1 MLIPCISSAFFFTFT
16 FSMAYHSLYAA
27 YLNSTTVDNLS
38 RLTKVYHFAVL
49 IPENASLL
57 TPPRAAIDDSDDEQF
72 PAHPTSMPRAE
83 PVYRPPY
90 RTITYPRTQ
99 SGGVTFTSHEPVRTF
114 AILATPAG
122 TNPYLLPTAS
132 ENFKTVMGERWIDW
146 LLPIRHSPCWDDG
159 HGYASGERK
168 DEDAEMGGRQ
178 RRIMYKMGP
187 VVDDMIARGGLPP
200 LRR

>member
-1 MLIPCISSAFFFTFT
+1 
-16 FSMAYHSLYAA
+16 MAYHSLYAT

-49 IPENASLL
+49 IPENAALSA
-57 TPPRAAIDDSDDEQF
+57 PPPADSDDEQY

-83 PVYRPPY
+83 PVYRSPY

-99 SGGVTFTSHEPVRTF
+99 SGGVTFASHEPIRTF

-122 TNPYLLPTAS
+122 SNPYLLPTS
-132 ENFKTVMGERWIDW
+132 LENFKTVMGERWIDW
-146 LLPIRHSPCWDDG
+146 LLPLRHSPCWDGG
-159 HGYASGERK
+159 HGYSSSPRK
-168 DEDAEMGGRQ
+168 DVDAELGGRQ

-187 VVDDMIARGGLPP
+187 VVDDMVAAAGLPP
-200 LRR
+200 LQR

>member
-1 MLIPCISSAFFFTFT
+1 MLIPSTSSAFFFTFT
-16 FSMAYHSLYAA
+16 FSMAYHSLYAT

-49 IPENASLL
+49 IPENAPLPA
-57 TPPRAAIDDSDDEQF
+57 PPTTDSDDEQY
-72 PAHPTSMPRAE
+72 PAHPTSMPRAD

-114 AILATPAG
+114 AILATVAG
-122 TNPYLLPTAS
+122 ANPYLLDTS
-132 ENFKTVMGERWIDW
+132 LENFRTVMGKRWIDW
-146 LLPIRHSPCWDDG
+146 LLPIRHSPCWDRG
-159 HGYASGERK
+159 HGYASGSK
-168 DEDAEMGGRQ
+168 PDMAAELGGSQ

-187 VVDDMIARGGLPP
+187 VVDDMIARAGLPP
-200 LRR
+200 LQR